1 MLRQLGISP
10 SSAIQMLYHQII
22 LHNGMPFELRLPER
36 KPTSISKLSQEDLN
50 IELQKALDSLAS
62 GKTYSADEVDD
73 FISKEYGIWN
83 MSMLFNIIYSP
94 ESLQDLTD
102 IYEYIR
108 FSLHAHI
115 AANKLLFRIRKAIR
129 SLNTMPTTPLSN
141 GSHSLQ
147 WEYTKQ

>member
-1 MLRQLGISP
+1 MANTNAVYARIDSNLKQNAETILRQLGISP

-73 FISKEYGIWN
+73 FISKEYGI
-83 MSMLFNIIYSP
+83 
-94 ESLQDLTD
+94 
-102 IYEYIR
+102 
-108 FSLHAHI
+108 
-115 AANKLLFRIRKAIR
+115 
-129 SLNTMPTTPLSN
+129 
-141 GSHSLQ
+141 
-147 WEYTKQ
+147 